1 MTQES
6 QAAEAGDYLPQQFES
21 LAAKIRCQDRQASNV
36 ATRPRK
42 ASDEAT
48 CHRVAHHRGDDRDNR
63 CRLHCLNDR
72 WCPRCDNDINF
83 EPDELSRDFG
93 QSLDVALRPA
103 NLERDRAALDPA
115 EFTQSLHQYA
125 EPLAVG
131 PGRARDKQPDG
142 RQFAWLLRP
151 RRERPRCC
159 RTADQRDELA
169 AGTHSIT
176 SSASASNLS
185 GTVSP
190 SALAVL
196 RLITKSYLIG
206 YCTGRSAAFSP
217 LRMRST

>member
-115 EFTQSLHQYA
+115 EFTQSLHQHA

-131 PGRARDKQPDG
+131 RGRARDKPPDG
-142 RQFAWLLRP
+142 RQFAWLLCP
-151 RRERPRCC
+151 RRERPRS
-159 RTADQRDELA
+159 RAAEQRYKLA
-169 AGTHSIT
+169 ALHSIT
-176 SSASASNLS
+176 SSAVASS
-185 GTVSP
+185 VCGISSP

-196 RLITKSYLIG
+196 RLITSSYLVDA
-206 YCTGRSAAFSP
+206 CTGRSAGFSP